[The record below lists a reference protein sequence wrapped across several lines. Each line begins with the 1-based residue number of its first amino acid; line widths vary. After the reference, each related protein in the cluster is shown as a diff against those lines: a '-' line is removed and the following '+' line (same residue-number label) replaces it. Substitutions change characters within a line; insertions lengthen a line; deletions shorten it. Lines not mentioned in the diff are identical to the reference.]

1 MFLKAGNQMKAMTAA
16 DAKNS
21 FGSFLD
27 AVQHEPVIVTKKNRP
42 VGVMLSM
49 QDVRTLFGEEENS
62 VVHALAEAR
71 IDEKLAIARQQGRD
85 GLGTVADAA
94 FFEGIR
100 EEIRRNHIA
109 G

>member
-1 MFLKAGNQMKAMTAA
+1 MKAMTAA

-62 VVHALAEAR
+62 VIHALAEAR
-71 IDEKLAIARQQGRD
+71 VDEKLAIARQQAKD
-85 GLGTVADAA
+85 GLGTIADAA

-100 EEIRRNHIA
+100 EEIRRKHMA